1 MTCSKKADI
10 AMNQSLSGIFIPPQ
24 PGIFEQ
30 ITGCGADLEK
40 IGEIIAVDPG
50 VAAAVIKIVNSPAFG
65 LVNRISSIPQAVVM
79 LGVDRV
85 VSILKTLHL
94 RKTFSELDTQLDMNL
109 FWGISVSVATV
120 ASTICRQLNLA
131 VADEAYTLGLFH
143 NCGIPILAS
152 MHQDY
157 PKVIEFS
164 YSRQDGRITSE
175 EFAKFG
181 VHHAA
186 AGYRVARVWNL
197 PKVICLAVKNHHS
210 VARVLD
216 DSSIENPTLKT
227 LLCVLKMAEDMVNL
241 PERLAQCDVD
251 FEWQKVGA
259 KVLEFSGL
267 SEYDYE
273 DLRDAV
279 RYTLGDEICQNCR

>member
-1 MTCSKKADI
+1 MSTSKETKVSHDSPI
-10 AMNQSLSGIFIPPQ
+10 SGIFIPPQ
-24 PGIFEQ
+24 PGLIEQ
-30 ITGCGADLEK
+30 INICGADLES
-40 IGEIIAVDPG
+40 IGDIISVDPG
-50 VAAAVIKIVNSPAFG
+50 ISAAVIKVVNSPAFG
-65 LVNRISSIPQAVVM
+65 LGNRISSIPQAVIM

-85 VSILKTLHL
+85 VSILKTLLL
-94 RKTFSELDTQLDMNL
+94 RKSMAQLDTRIDMNL
-109 FWGISVSVATV
+109 FWEISLSVATV

-143 NCGIPILAS
+143 NCGVPILAS
-152 MHQDY
+152 KFENYQQ
-157 PKVIEFS
+157 VIEFS
-164 YSRQDGRITSE
+164 YSREDGRITSE
-175 EFAKFG
+175 EFANFG

-197 PKVICLAVKNHHS
+197 PTVICLAVKNHHS
-210 VARVLD
+210 VDRLLD
-216 DSSIENPTLKT
+216 DQSIENPTLKT

-241 PERLAQCDVD
+241 PEKLAQCDVD
-251 FEWQKVGA
+251 FEWQKIGS

-279 RYTLGDEICQNCR
+279 RFTIGNEI

>member
-1 MTCSKKADI
+1 MPEQPETDI
-10 AMNQSLSGIFIPPQ
+10 LQNNSSSGFYIPPQ
-24 PGIFEQ
+24 PGLIEQ
-30 ITGCGADLEK
+30 INTCGADLDM
-40 IGEIIAVDPG
+40 IGEVISVDPG
-50 VAAAVIKIVNSPAFG
+50 ISAAVIKVVNSPAFG
-65 LVNRISSIPQAVVM
+65 LLNKISSIPQAVVM

-85 VSILKTLHL
+85 VSILKTLLL
-94 RKTFSELDTQLDMNL
+94 RKSMAELDTRLNMAL
-109 FWGISVSVATV
+109 FWKCSLSVATV

-143 NCGIPILAS
+143 NCGVPILAS
-152 MHQDY
+152 KYSNYQQ
-157 PKVIEFS
+157 VIEYS
-164 YSRQDGRITSE
+164 YSREDGRITSE

-210 VARVLD
+210 VDRILD
-216 DSSIENPTLKT
+216 DQSIENPTLKT
-227 LLCVLKMAEDMVNL
+227 LLSVLKMAEDMVNL
-241 PERLAQCDVD
+241 PDKLAQCDID
-251 FEWQKVGA
+251 FEWQKVGS
-259 KVLEFSGL
+259 KVLEFTGL

-279 RYTLGDEICQNCR
+279 RFTIGEEM